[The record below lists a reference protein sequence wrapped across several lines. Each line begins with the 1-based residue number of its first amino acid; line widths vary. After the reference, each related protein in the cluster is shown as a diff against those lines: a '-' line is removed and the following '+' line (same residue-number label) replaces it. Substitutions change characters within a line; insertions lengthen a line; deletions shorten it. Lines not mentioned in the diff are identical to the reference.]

1 MKVASTHFPSSM
13 HSQKKC
19 LSCEPKMRVVNTLQG
34 LQDLITVLMCIG
46 LLGFMFV
53 QTWDIFSCLVGA
65 LDFKRIAA
73 KVLFTLILVELFRLL
88 IIYLEDQCISV
99 EVAVEVTIVSILREV
114 IVHGI
119 LETSWVQILAACGLL
134 STLILCQLV
143 FRHNARAVSLGNS
156 KYLSKIRQKYTH
168 VP

>member
-1 MKVASTHFPSSM
+1 M
-13 HSQKKC
+13 HPPKNC
-19 LSCEPKMRVVNTLQG
+19 LRYQPKMRLVSTLQG
-34 LQDLITVLMCIG
+34 LQDLITVLVCIG

-53 QTWDIFSCLVGA
+53 QTWDIFSCLSGA
-65 LDFKRIAA
+65 LPFKQIAA

-88 IIYLEDQCISV
+88 IIYLEDHCISV
-99 EVAVEVTIVSILREV
+99 EVAVEVTVVSILREI
-114 IVHGI
+114 IVHGV

-143 FRHNARAVSLGNS
+143 FSHNARTVSLVNS
-156 KYLSKIRQKYTH
+156 KYLSKTRQKYTH